1 MVSWNSKFNIT
12 VAFFELTFRY
22 VWPVARMRRNTW
34 TKNKQPFLPLL
45 HDHSPGSRKHPNR
58 VSSIGLRL
66 FYWLGKE
73 RIKCLLGGFIFHPS
87 VAIFIAC
94 HCVAWSK
101 IAIFFYLLLL
111 PTLPHRPP
119 TLCRTDKEV
128 NAKHSVTSFLHRLFL
143 QLFCAPVLSVPG
155 WTGPGLKLTP
165 PAIVEWMTMQNK

>member
-94 HCVAWSK
+94 HCHCLIKNRDFFLFAATSHASAPSTDTLQDRQGSK
-101 IAIFFYLLLL
+101 RETQCDIFSASFIFTAIL
-111 PTLPHRPP
+111 R
-119 TLCRTDKEV
+119 
-128 NAKHSVTSFLHRLFL
+128 ASVER
-143 QLFCAPVLSVPG
+143 ARVD
-155 WTGPGLKLTP
+155 GPGP
-165 PAIVEWMTMQNK
+165 